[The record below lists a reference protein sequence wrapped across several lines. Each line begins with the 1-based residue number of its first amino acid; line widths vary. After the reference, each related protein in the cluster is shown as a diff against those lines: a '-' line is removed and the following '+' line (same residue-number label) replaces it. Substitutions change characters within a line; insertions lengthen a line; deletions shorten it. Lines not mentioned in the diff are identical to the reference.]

1 MRHVATIT
9 VYSFGDDDKTSFQQA
24 QKMVEMLNKNFDGC
38 NANVEGFAKQ
48 EFGTIG
54 STALEI
60 DNLK

>member
-9 VYSFGDDDKTSFQQA
+9 VYSFGDDDKTSFQEA
-24 QKMVEMLNKNFDGC
+24 QKMVKLLNKKFDGC
-38 NANVEGFAKQ
+38 NANIEGFAKQ

-54 STALEI
+54 STELEI